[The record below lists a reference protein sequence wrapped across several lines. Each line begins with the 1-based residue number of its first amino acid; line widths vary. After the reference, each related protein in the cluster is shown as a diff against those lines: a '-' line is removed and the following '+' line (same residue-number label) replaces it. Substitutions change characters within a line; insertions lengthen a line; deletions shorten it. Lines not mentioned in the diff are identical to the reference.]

1 MRVCSR
7 NKHSR
12 FSVSASAVLA
22 VAAAAA
28 LDRKHGKR
36 PGSEEGGI
44 LLYGD
49 RLGPMDR
56 DAHLIQSRERACA
69 DAADN
74 DRIDTLVVDRLHRVA
89 RAVRVMLVPVMDR
102 SARVRVR
109 IN

>member
-1 MRVCSR
+1 MRACSR

-12 FSVSASAVLA
+12 FSVSASAVFA

-28 LDRKHGKR
+28 LDRKNGKR
-36 PGSEEGGI
+36 PSSEEGGI

-74 DRIDTLVVDRLHRVA
+74 DRIYTLVVERLHRVA

-102 SARVRVR
+102 CDSIGV
-109 IN
+109 